1 MVISHKQDVFEAI
14 RDSLLEVGYN
24 NNLNY
29 SKLYEKVNEKLKLF
43 RNKPRVRLST
53 RDFDS
58 EIDISLK
65 EGLILRRIDDK
76 SKNKIK
82 PVYFSLTR
90 RAIKQ
95 HQFDVLGIS
104 QEKQN
109 RLKLYHLLFF
119 YQAFSPIRRISKK
132 QLDQILSSIPA
143 QEKDLVIESHVHC
156 VGTNFTQTIYK
167 PVKYTQIQKTELSG
181 VGLPGKTA
189 VLYSYRYLAFSE
201 DEIMEYLEKSDNDG
215 LVPFVNSIDFRK
227 EDVGKQFRK
236 AFDNLRQQHLIRGV
250 VDIFGKLRFIVSD
263 DTLRDLIDKI
273 WTIHEYEL
281 SILYRKMNYLEEPN
295 NRERQWLERVFG
307 KEEAGRMISRTNQKR
322 LSDKKVNQMG
332 DNIEYDNNLV
342 EGLKKSVS
350 EKYGRVIEQYG
361 FPTELIEAVCI
372 GRVFH

>member
-14 RDSLLEVGYN
+14 RDSLLEVDY
-24 NNLNY
+24 LNY
-29 SKLYEKVNEKLKLF
+29 SKLYKKVNEKLKLF

-58 EIDISLK
+58 EIDILLK

-82 PVYFSLTR
+82 PVYFSLTK

-132 QLDQILSSIPA
+132 QLDEILSSIPA
-143 QEKDLVIESHVHC
+143 QEKDLVIERRVHA

-167 PVKYTQIQKTELSG
+167 PFKYTQIQKTELSG
-181 VGLPGKTA
+181 VGPRGKTA
-189 VLYSYRYLAFSE
+189 VLYSYRFLAFSE
-201 DEIMEYLEKSDNDG
+201 DGIMKYLKKCDNDR
-215 LVPFVNSIDFRK
+215 LVPFVNSIEFRK
-227 EDVGKQFRK
+227 EEVEKQFRK
-236 AFDNLRQQHLIRGV
+236 AFDNLKQQHLIRGV
-250 VDIFGKLRFIVSD
+250 LDIFGKIKFIVSD

-273 WTIHEYEL
+273 WAIHEYEL
-281 SILYRKMNYLEEPN
+281 NTLYHKMNYLEEPN
-295 NRERQWLERVFG
+295 KKERQWLELVFG
-307 KEEAGRMISRTNQKR
+307 KEEAGRMITRANLER
-322 LSDKKVNQMG
+322 LSVSGEDKKINEMG
-332 DNIEYDNNLV
+332 DEYV
-342 EGLKKSVS
+342 EGFKRFKKYVS
-350 EKYGRVIEQYG
+350 EKYGKVIEEYG
-361 FPTELIEAVCI
+361 FPTDLIEGICI